1 MFSSFSNK
9 IIIYAL
15 TVSCG
20 VLYTSSFSPI
30 DFKFGMFLSLIIFHI
45 ILLKGHR
52 KDNIL
57 LSYIFGISVFGSG
70 VSWIYN
76 SIYNYAIQDIII
88 SFSLTILF
96 VLLISLLFI
105 PIGYFLNKDSKINY
119 PLFPI
124 MLPTIWVVLEFIRSN
139 IFGGFPWLLVGTSQ
153 INTFFDYLY
162 PLYGTKFVSFII
174 IYISIIFSFLFVR
187 PRYLYIHV
195 SLICLFLFFSLFLN
209 LNNVIVSNKL
219 IRIGVIQPNIDISLK
234 YDNEKIDII
243 KQKYQQL
250 LSNKTD
256 EELIIFP
263 ETAIPIIYNYDK
275 DFYRKI
281 ISKYNV
287 EILSGIFRQDSD
299 GKIYNSMV
307 LINDYEQYYDKRQL
321 VPFGEYTPF
330 SNIFKP
336 ISDVLNIPMSNL
348 SHGSPNQSDIKLLD
362 INIYPIICYEAAY
375 PNLLK
380 LDYNKYGFIVNVSND
395 GWFGDSLAPYQ
406 HLQIAQ
412 SRALE
417 TGYPII
423 RSANTGITAIINS
436 NGMIIDS
443 LAFNTE
449 GYIHTSIKPVKG
461 NTFYMY
467 FGDYPVLM
475 LLFSLI
481 LLHTFYLR
489 RHG

>member
-57 LSYIFGISVFGSG
+57 LAYIFGISVFGSG

-162 PLYGTKFVSFII
+162 PIYGTKFVSFII
-174 IYISIIFSFLFVR
+174 IYISIIFSFLFV
-187 PRYLYIHV
+187 
-195 SLICLFLFFSLFLN
+195 
-209 LNNVIVSNKL
+209 
-219 IRIGVIQPNIDISLK
+219 
-234 YDNEKIDII
+234 
-243 KQKYQQL
+243 
-250 LSNKTD
+250 
-256 EELIIFP
+256 
-263 ETAIPIIYNYDK
+263 
-275 DFYRKI
+275 
-281 ISKYNV
+281 
-287 EILSGIFRQDSD
+287 
-299 GKIYNSMV
+299 
-307 LINDYEQYYDKRQL
+307 
-321 VPFGEYTPF
+321 
-330 SNIFKP
+330 
-336 ISDVLNIPMSNL
+336 
-348 SHGSPNQSDIKLLD
+348 
-362 INIYPIICYEAAY
+362 
-375 PNLLK
+375 
-380 LDYNKYGFIVNVSND
+380 
-395 GWFGDSLAPYQ
+395 
-406 HLQIAQ
+406 
-412 SRALE
+412 
-417 TGYPII
+417 
-423 RSANTGITAIINS
+423 
-436 NGMIIDS
+436 
-443 LAFNTE
+443 
-449 GYIHTSIKPVKG
+449 
-461 NTFYMY
+461 
-467 FGDYPVLM
+467 
-475 LLFSLI
+475 
-481 LLHTFYLR
+481 
-489 RHG
+489 